1 MAGRT
6 APEPT
11 RPFSLDFTPL
21 KRIRGYHLLTREQL
35 ARAAGVDKVTIW
47 RLENNRHKASPS
59 MMQVVAIARALGT
72 PVHELYTVIEPD
84 PSFSSAGS

>member
-21 KRIRGYHLLTREQL
+21 RRKRGHALLTREQL
-35 ARAAGVDKVTIW
+35 ARAAGVDATTIW
-47 RLENNRHKASPS
+47 RLETNRLKNPS
-59 MMQVVAIARALGT
+59 LTPVVALGRALGT
-72 PVHELYTVIEPD
+72 PWPELFIVREPTEQ
-84 PSFSSAGS
+84 GS